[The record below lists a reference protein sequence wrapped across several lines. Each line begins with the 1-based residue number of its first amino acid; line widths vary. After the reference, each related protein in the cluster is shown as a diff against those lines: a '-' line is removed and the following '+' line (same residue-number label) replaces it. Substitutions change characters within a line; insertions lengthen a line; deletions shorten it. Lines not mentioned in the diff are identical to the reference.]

1 MLVHALDSDLSCL
14 CVCVCACWSIN
25 LTSVCAGHG
34 QSLRTH
40 QHDSPECQ
48 EGNVVNHW
56 CFSDRFCF
64 FWWSK
69 PPGNTF
75 NAAALS
81 FCPFALLSF
90 CGDNSSTKFCVCACV
105 CFHRRAIL
113 RINLFLLKEWL
124 TGSSLCHCVTLSL
137 CHFSRWKRAR
147 TQRYQSVQ
155 WGISCPCVLSIVH
168 KSVLLSCGT
177 YRTANIGSICLVVQE
192 AHMYSRV
199 WRDNEMCIMAWVFT
213 FVWTIAFVEIRIF
226 VSFSPL
232 PHLLVLSL
240 YHCHS
245 DCHSWWRDYV
255 KDTERVVGSYALL
268 SNVNS

>member
-90 CGDNSSTKFCVCACV
+90 CGDNSSTKFCVCAFSSACYSSYQ
-105 CFHRRAIL
+105 
-113 RINLFLLKEWL
+113 LFLAQGVIDWV
-124 TGSSLCHCVTLSL
+124 VTLSL
-137 CHFSRWKRAR
+137 FPLEKSKDTTLSKRA
-147 TQRYQSVQ
+147 V
-155 WGISCPCVLSIVH
+155 G
-168 KSVLLSCGT
+168 
-177 YRTANIGSICLVVQE
+177 
-192 AHMYSRV
+192 
-199 WRDNEMCIMAWVFT
+199 
-213 FVWTIAFVEIRIF
+213 
-226 VSFSPL
+226 
-232 PHLLVLSL
+232 HLLPLRALNRPQECAAVMWNLS
-240 YHCHS
+240 HCQHRKYMFS
-245 DCHSWWRDYV
+245 CARSSHV
-255 KDTERVVGSYALL
+255 F
-268 SNVNS
+268 